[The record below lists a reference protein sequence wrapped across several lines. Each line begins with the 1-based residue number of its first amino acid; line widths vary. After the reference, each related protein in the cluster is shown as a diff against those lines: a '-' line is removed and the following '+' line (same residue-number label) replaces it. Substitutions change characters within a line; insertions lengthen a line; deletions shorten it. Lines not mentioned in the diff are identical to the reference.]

1 MADDDPN
8 RGPGSGAVG
17 APPAPPVGM
26 RDGVP
31 DERIVSRELT
41 VVTGVEVARHRFLP
55 GETAYPPLGG
65 HLVNLHLGPPTQ
77 VVTRRDG
84 VAWEGR
90 QRNGDVEVFAAGRA
104 TESVLRDPSD
114 DVSVLIEEAFF
125 RRTVDAIGADP
136 ARIELLDRFATRD
149 PRIERILLSFVPEFE
164 TGGLGGELYA
174 QALATA
180 LAVHLVRDHSSLG
193 PQLGRAISP
202 ESGRGLPPRA
212 LARVADY
219 VEANLAAGLSLD
231 AVAAVAN
238 LSPRH
243 FLRLFKHSTG
253 LSPHQYVIRARVERA
268 KGLLAG
274 GDLSLAGVAT
284 ACGFAHQ
291 QHLSRHFT
299 RMVGVSPGRYRR
311 LATR

>member
-8 RGPGSGAVG
+8 RRAGSGAAG
-17 APPAPPVGM
+17 APSVGM
-26 RDGVP
+26 REGVP

-65 HLVNLHLGPPTQ
+65 HLVNLHLGPPTR
-77 VVTRRDG
+77 VVTRRDDG
-84 VAWEGR
+84 GWEGR
-90 QRNGDVEVFAAGRA
+90 QRHGDVEVFAAGRA

-114 DVSVLIEEAFF
+114 DVSVLLEEAFF
-125 RRTVDAIGADP
+125 RGIVDAIGVDP
-136 ARIELLDRFATRD
+136 ARVALLDRFATRD
-149 PRIERILLSFVPEFE
+149 VRIERILLSFVPELE

-174 QALATA
+174 QSLATA

-193 PQLGRAISP
+193 PQLGRGIDH
-202 ESGRGLPPRA
+202 ESGRGLVPRA

-219 VEANLAAGLSLD
+219 VEANLANGLSLE

-243 FLRLFKHSTG
+243 FLRLFKVSTG

-268 KGLLAG
+268 KGLLLDS
-274 GDLSLAGVAT
+274 DLSLAGVAS

-291 QHLSRHFT
+291 QHLTRHFT
-299 RMVGVSPGRYRR
+299 RLVGVSPGRYRR